1 MDLGESLE
9 GWMGVTQ
16 LEQQEEYDAEKSLE
30 ELRPWTLHCLGV
42 KREMYL
48 FCKAFEEMPDLITN
62 LCC

>member
-42 KREMYL
+42 KSEKSMGKIY
-48 FCKAFEEMPDLITN
+48 
-62 LCC
+62 